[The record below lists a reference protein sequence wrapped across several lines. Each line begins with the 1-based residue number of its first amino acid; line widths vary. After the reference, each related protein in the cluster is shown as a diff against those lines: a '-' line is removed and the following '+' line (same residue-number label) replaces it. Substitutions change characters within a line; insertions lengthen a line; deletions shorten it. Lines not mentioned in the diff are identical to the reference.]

1 MVGYHHGKLIVL
13 PSNYLFPLITYSPL
27 IVDWLLYS
35 VSVNVTHFWTLS
47 SKEVKHIKNSMR
59 MWNIMKGFMPE
70 DKRLA
75 IEKVCWKAK
84 MQDWGYMNA
93 IDV

>member
-1 MVGYHHGKLIVL
+1 
-13 PSNYLFPLITYSPL
+13 
-27 IVDWLLYS
+27 
-35 VSVNVTHFWTLS
+35 
-47 SKEVKHIKNSMR
+47 

-93 IDV
+93 IDVWYNAQNDFNIKYMSNNKGKKNLTEKSLQPHVIFKYISESK